1 MKWAWGIAL
10 AVPLLSFELSAQQTQ
25 DPLVRAFEL
34 ERRGSYKLAAEQF
47 RAALKTKPG
56 DASAL
61 LGLERS
67 LAPQQQTADMLPEVR
82 AALQENP
89 KGVPLFGVAV
99 RTYAAAGFGDSARRV
114 AERWAE
120 LEPGEEGPWRELGNA
135 LMAHRDR
142 AGARSAWL
150 GGRAKLGK
158 PDALSAE
165 LAQLAAQD
173 GDWPNATREWLAA
186 LRRLPGYRSSALL
199 ALRQTPE
206 PNRSAVLAEVA
217 HDSSFEARR
226 VEAELRARWGDP
238 VAGFEQLKAAL
249 PAAPAL
255 AVEALRSFAEALR
268 GLPGPRARVALGRSL
283 EAMAERSSGPQ
294 AARARLDAAQAYL
307 DGGDRAAARRMLDGL
322 ARDGAGSAGLAQTA
336 SATLLRLL
344 IEDGRMEEAE
354 NRLKELGATLPAEDR
369 AALSRRIA
377 LGWARRGELKRADAL
392 AEPDSSVEG
401 FALSGRLRLL
411 RGDLAGAKGLLK
423 AAGPFA
429 GSREASTERTRLLAL
444 LTPIEAD
451 SLPRLGTAFQALE
464 RGDTAQ
470 AVVLMAQVGGEL
482 PRAKGGAELALF
494 AGELAAARGDATS
507 AERLLRTASD
517 STAPAIAP
525 QALLALGKLLGQS
538 GRAGEATTIL
548 EQLILSYPRS
558 ALVPQARRVLDET
571 KGAVPN

>member
-1 MKWAWGIAL
+1 MKLLWGLAL
-10 AVPLLSFELSAQQTQ
+10 AAPLLSVELSAQQTQ

-34 ERRGSYKLAAEQF
+34 ERRGNHKLAAEQF

-56 DASAL
+56 EASAL

-67 LAPQQQTADMLPEVR
+67 LAPQQQTADMLPEVQ
-82 AALQENP
+82 AALQANP
-89 KGVPLFGVAV
+89 KGVPLYGVAV
-99 RTYAAAGFGDSARRV
+99 RTYAAAGFADSARKV
-114 AERWAE
+114 AERWSE

-135 LMAHRDR
+135 LLARRDR

-150 GGRAKLGK
+150 AGRVRLGK
-158 PDALSAE
+158 PNALSAE

-199 ALRQTPE
+199 ALRQAPE
-206 PNRSAVLAEVA
+206 PDRSAVLAELA
-217 HDSSFEARR
+217 HDSTFEARR

-238 VAGFEQLKAAL
+238 VAGFDQLKAAL
-249 PAAPAL
+249 PSAPAP

-268 GLPGPRARVALGRSL
+268 GLPGARARVALGRTL
-283 EAMAERSSGPQ
+283 EATAERSSGPQ

-307 DGGDRAAARRMLDGL
+307 DGGDRGAARRMLDGL
-322 ARDGAGSAGLAQTA
+322 ARDGAGSPALAQTA
-336 SATLLRLL
+336 SSTLLRLL

-354 NRLKELGATLPAEDR
+354 NRLRELGATLPAEDR

-377 LGWARRGELKRADAL
+377 LGWARRGDLQRAEAL
-392 AEPDSSVEG
+392 AAADSSVEG
-401 FALSGRLRLL
+401 FALQGHLRLL
-411 RGDLAGAKGLLK
+411 RGDIAGATGLLR
-423 AAGPFA
+423 AAGPYA

-451 SLPRLGTAFQALE
+451 SLPRLGEGFQVLE

-470 AVVLMAQVGGEL
+470 AVVLLAQVAAEL
-482 PRAKGGAELALF
+482 PRAKGGSELLLF
-494 AGELAAARGDATS
+494 AGELAAARSDAAS
-507 AERLLRTASD
+507 AERLLRAASD

-525 QALLALGKLLGQS
+525 KALLALGKLLGQT
-538 GRAGEATTIL
+538 GRAGEATTVL
-548 EQLILSYPRS
+548 EQLILTYPRS
-558 ALVPQARRVLDET
+558 ALVPQARRVLDEA